1 MSTTM
6 TQEAT
11 AQDLHLQNEAK
22 FASLLQIAVP
32 VSVQLGRCKMSLQE
46 VLNLSPGDRVSL
58 DHLADEPVE
67 LLANGH
73 PVAQGEVVV
82 IGGNFGIRITKIQ
95 SPATRLRSV
104 G

>member
-1 MSTTM
+1 MTHA
-6 TQEAT
+6 TQEAPVQE
-11 AQDLHLQNEAK
+11 AHFQNEAK
-22 FASLLQIAVP
+22 FASLLQISVP

-58 DHLADEPVE
+58 DRLADEPVE

-95 SPATRLRSV
+95 SAAHRLQTL

>member
-1 MSTTM
+1 MTVTTH
-6 TQEAT
+6 EAQ
-11 AQDLHLQNEAK
+11 APDLQNEAR

-32 VSVQLGRCKMSLQE
+32 VSVQLGRCRMSLQE
-46 VLNLSPGDRVSL
+46 VLNLAPGDRVSL
-58 DHLADEPVE
+58 DRLADEPVE

-95 SPATRLRSV
+95 SAVQRLRSL